1 MAASTAVKRKVS
13 PLLASYRRL
22 QKAKS
27 AYCAGRKT
35 KSDVEKAA
43 KDYISKATASGQTA
57 TEAKRK
63 SDRVRNG
70 GCKMSSVA
78 GTRKRT
84 TAKKTT
90 ARKRTTRK

>member
-1 MAASTAVKRKVS
+1 MATAAKRKVS

-27 AYCAGRKT
+27 AYCAGKKT
-35 KSDVEKAA
+35 KNEVEKAA
-43 KDYISKATASGQTA
+43 KEYISKATTAGQTV

-63 SDRVRNG
+63 ADRVRNG

-78 GTRKRT
+78 GTRKKST
-84 TAKKTT
+84 KVGKTT
-90 ARKRTTRK
+90 TRKRTTRK

>member
-1 MAASTAVKRKVS
+1 MAATAVKRKVS

-27 AYCAGRKT
+27 AYCLGKKT
-35 KSDVEKAA
+35 KTEVEKAA
-43 KDYISKATASGQTA
+43 KEYISKATAGGQTA
-57 TEAKRK
+57 TEAKK
-63 SDRVRNG
+63 KADRVRNS

-84 TAKKTT
+84 TAKTT
-90 ARKRTTRK
+90 TTRKRTTRK

>member
-1 MAASTAVKRKVS
+1 MAATAVKRKVS

-27 AYCAGRKT
+27 AYCLGKKT
-35 KSDVEKAA
+35 KTEVEKAA
-43 KDYISKATASGQTA
+43 KEYISKATTAGQTA

-63 SDRVRNG
+63 ADRVRNG

-84 TAKKTT
+84 TTKT
-90 ARKRTTRK
+90 ATTRKLTTRK